1 MSVTFRTFSPIIEG
15 DGALIHSS
23 ASLPVKPLPTLNVGK
38 ANVVPSLP
46 ANRAGCDRERLF
58 HFKAILI
65 SGPRAEEGEFLSR
78 GKEERNSPFITFTHV
93 GILVSAASSAI
104 R

>member
-1 MSVTFRTFSPIIEG
+1 MSVTRRAFSPIMDG

-23 ASLPVKPLPTLNVGK
+23 ASLPVKPLLTLNVGK
-38 ANVVPSLP
+38 ANVVPSLA

-58 HFKAILI
+58 HFKAIPI
-65 SGPRAEEGEFLSR
+65 SGGADGTDVARFGGGEFL
-78 GKEERNSPFITFTHV
+78 GVWDQI
-93 GILVSAASSAI
+93 I